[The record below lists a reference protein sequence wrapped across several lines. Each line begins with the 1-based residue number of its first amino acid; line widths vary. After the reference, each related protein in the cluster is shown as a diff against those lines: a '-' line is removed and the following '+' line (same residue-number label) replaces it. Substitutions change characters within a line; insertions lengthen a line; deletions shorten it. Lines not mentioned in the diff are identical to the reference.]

1 MISHATT
8 GTNELK
14 VNMMGVTR
22 TVAGPSR
29 ARPVLRAAA
38 FGIGLLV
45 LGIAAAQARSLDIIV
60 ERGAL
65 TLCANPNALP
75 FASKTGPLP
84 GFQIELGE
92 QLAER
97 LGVKLNREWVVS
109 AFQYRRADC
118 DLVLDAIDRQDA
130 PPPGGVQVTRPYHR
144 SGVVLAVRGDSK
156 LTSLSTIGPNQRV
169 GVPIGSLVSMT
180 LGKAGTVT
188 SPFVFEDD
196 ILEALAHREIE
207 AAAVTPVT
215 VDWYNHQH
223 ADQPLRLIPAFE
235 NDPDFNWN
243 IAAGLFRPDDRLRQR
258 VDAAIEQMKA
268 DGTIA
273 KIYARYGI
281 ALRPPQ

>member
-1 MISHATT
+1 M
-8 GTNELK
+8 
-14 VNMMGVTR
+14 VNLTGVTR
-22 TVAGPSR
+22 VVAR
-29 ARPVLRAAA
+29 QARCRLARQAAA
-38 FGIGLLV
+38 IGLGMLA
-45 LGIAAAQARSLDIIV
+45 LGTAAAQARTLDIIL

-75 FASKTGPLP
+75 FASKSGPLP

-92 QLAER
+92 ELAER

-109 AFQYRRADC
+109 AIQYRRADC
-118 DLVLDAIDRQDA
+118 DLVLDAIDRKDT
-130 PPPGGVQVTRPYHR
+130 PPAGGVQVTRPYHR

-156 LTSLSTIGPNQRV
+156 LTSLATIGPDQRV

-188 SPFVFEDD
+188 SPFVFEDE
-196 ILEALAHREIE
+196 IVEALAHREIE

-223 ADQPLRLIPAFE
+223 VDQPLRLIPAFE

-243 IAAGLFRPDDRLRQR
+243 IAAGLFRPDDKLRQR
-258 VDAAIEQMKA
+258 VDAAIESMRA

-273 KIYARYGI
+273 KIYARYGV
-281 ALRPPQ
+281 ALRSPQ